1 MLPKP
6 YRPDGTRDPRRR
18 LVITYVYDHMSI
30 VRLGKRVTNSYAGD
44 YPGNG
49 RHRRSRRR
57 RPSGLMLLDP
67 PSVTGLPPWQISGIA
82 EPRIRGR
89 WLMAITAAVAVMLVA
104 ATGIA
109 VALRST
115 RGHAPFPHFTL
126 TAPFPSVTATASP
139 HGTTPAQNSMTPP
152 SAMPT
157 MTAPVTPSPTMTT
170 TPAMV
175 TASATPTA
183 TASPGTA
190 TVTVSYIAVSTWY
203 NGLEGEVRVTNTGS
217 SAIAGW
223 QIVVGLPYDHFTAVS
238 ENASGYVSNHIL
250 VMNPASSADSVPA
263 GGSLTVLFTAY
274 GTQTTPELC
283 AFNNI
288 SCQ

>member
-1 MLPKP
+1 
-6 YRPDGTRDPRRR
+6 
-18 LVITYVYDHMSI
+18 
-30 VRLGKRVTNSYAGD
+30 
-44 YPGNG
+44 
-49 RHRRSRRR
+49 
-57 RPSGLMLLDP
+57 MLLDP

-82 EPRIRGR
+82 EPKIRGR
-89 WLMAITAAVAVMLVA
+89 RLMAITAAVAVALSAV
-104 ATGIA
+104 TGIA

-126 TAPFPSVTATASP
+126 TAPFPTLTATASP
-139 HGTTPAQNSMTPP
+139 HRTTPAQNSMTPA

-175 TASATPTA
+175 TASATA
-183 TASPGTA
+183 TASPSTA
-190 TVTVSYIAVSTWY
+190 TVTVTYVAVSTWY
-203 NGLEGEVRVTNTGS
+203 NGLEGEVRVTNTGY

-223 QIVVGLPYDHFTAVS
+223 QIVVALPYDHFTAVS

-250 VMNPASSADSVPA
+250 VMNPASYADSVPA
-263 GGSLTVLFTAY
+263 NGTLTVFFTAY